1 MATTINTIIRQ
12 WAIRVNG
19 IAGSVP
25 ADVEAAYVVTP
36 LTSVD
41 SADFPLSFARD
52 TYLAVESRLATAIA
66 SYRDPQTR
74 ALHPWR
80 SLLKGVTAGLA
91 NKADIPSVDASGNQ
105 IIGVLGAVR
114 DASDNIVCD
123 EMPIDDVRRAA
134 RNANAWVVTPV
145 YGYSVVGNRIEHT
158 RTNVVV
164 EVCTYNR
171 TTRATAAAA
180 LTNNILLPDALEE
193 AYVAGMVSLTVRD
206 DAFSAQ
212 AALNRT
218 YYREAISQLERG
230 QVPGL
235 AAAA

>member
-1 MATTINTIIRQ
+1 MALSINTIIRQ

-19 IAGSVP
+19 IAGSLP
-25 ADVEAAYVVTP
+25 ADVETAYVTTP
-36 LTSVD
+36 LTSID

-66 SYRDPQTR
+66 SYRDERTR

-80 SLLKGVTAGLA
+80 SFIKDVTASLA
-91 NKADIPSVDASGNQ
+91 NKSDLPSTGSGGGQ
-105 IIGVLGAVR
+105 IIGVPGAVR
-114 DASDNIVCD
+114 DASDNTACD
-123 EMPIDDVRRAA
+123 EMPVDDVRRAA
-134 RNANAWVVTPV
+134 RNANSWLVTPV
-145 YGYSVVGNRIEHT
+145 YGYSIVGNRIEHT
-158 RTNVVV
+158 RNAVVV
-164 EVCTYNR
+164 EVCTFNR
-171 TTRATAAAA
+171 TTRATAAAT
-180 LTNNILLPDALEE
+180 LTNNALLPDALEE

-235 AAAA
+235 AQAA